1 MATKVVARTRLPND
15 TITSVTGWL
24 GLLAIAGFLT
34 AGVTR
39 ADISLSSRD
48 TFASTNEGWRIGSA
62 GVQPTQVA
70 APGPDSQV
78 GYLSHF
84 SDGGG
89 SNGKW
94 LMWSD
99 GTQWQGDYPAAGVT
113 GIDLWANVDSG
124 TSPVSMR
131 IAFGGPGGW
140 FASDPQSVTTGWN
153 NYSFPIEAGNF
164 SSIAGSGGSG
174 SFTDTIGGVSRFQI
188 LAGTGS
194 LGYKAAQGVGFL
206 QAGTSVNTILIDDI
220 SAVPEP
226 GVIALGLAASLAG
239 YAVMVRRNRRR
250 SLIRR

>member
-1 MATKVVARTRLPND
+1 MASTRAARRE
-15 TITSVTGWL
+15 TGSLRRSAAIARL
-24 GLLAIAGFLT
+24 GLLAIAGFL
-34 AGVTR
+34 AIDATR

-48 TFASTNEGWRIGSA
+48 TFSATNEGWRIGNA

-70 APGPDSQV
+70 APGPDGQN

-94 LMWSD
+94 LMWND

-140 FASDPQSVTTGWN
+140 FASDAQSVTSGWN
-153 NYSFPIEAGNF
+153 AYSFGLDAGGF
-164 SSIAGSGGSG
+164 SYVAGSGGTG
-174 SFTDTIGGVSRFQI
+174 TFADTIGGVSRFQV
-188 LAGTGS
+188 LAGNGS
-194 LGYKAAQGVGFL
+194 VGYKAGGFL
-206 QAGTSVNTILIDDI
+206 ESGTSVNTILIDDI

-226 GVIALGLAASLAG
+226 GVLALGMVASLAG

-250 SLIRR
+250 